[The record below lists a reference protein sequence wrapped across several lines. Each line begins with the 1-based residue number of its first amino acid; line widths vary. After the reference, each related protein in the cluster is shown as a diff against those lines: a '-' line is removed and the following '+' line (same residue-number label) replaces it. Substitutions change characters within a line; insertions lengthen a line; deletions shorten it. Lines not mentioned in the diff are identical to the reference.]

1 MSCGKPHDTPCDE
14 VLQAVYAYIDGEMTP
29 KDHHLIREHLD
40 ECSPCLR
47 QYGIEQE
54 VKALVARCCGS
65 EVAPEALRA
74 KVVARL
80 AQVRVEIT
88 QVEFR
93 ID

>member
-1 MSCGKPHDTPCDE
+1 MSCGNPHDTDCGE
-14 VLQAVYAYIDGEMTP
+14 VLDAVYAYLDGEMTSDD
-29 KDHHLIREHLD
+29 KHVIRHHLD

-47 QYGIEQE
+47 QFGIEQE

-65 EVAPEALRA
+65 ETAPDELRA
-74 KVVARL
+74 KVLERL

>member
-1 MSCGKPHDTPCDE
+1 MSCGNPHETPCDD
-14 VLQAVYAYIDGEMTP
+14 VLQAVYAYIDGEMTDA
-29 KDHHLIREHLD
+29 DHHVIRHHLD

-65 EVAPEALRA
+65 EVAPEELRA
-74 KVVARL
+74 KVITRL

>member
-1 MSCGKPHDTPCDE
+1 MSCGNPHDTPCDD
-14 VLQAVYAYIDGEMTP
+14 VLQAVYAYIDGEMTAE
-29 KDHHLIREHLD
+29 DHHVIRHHLD

-65 EVAPEALRA
+65 EVAPEQLRA

-80 AQVRVEIT
+80 AQVRVQIT
-88 QVEFR
+88 HLEYR

>member
-1 MSCGKPHDTPCDE
+1 MSCGNPHDTPCDE
-14 VLQAVYAYIDGEMTP
+14 VLQAVYAYIDGEMTAE
-29 KDHHLIREHLD
+29 DHHVIREHLD

-65 EVAPEALRA
+65 EVAPAELRA
-74 KVVARL
+74 KVVSRL

-88 QVEFR
+88 HVEYR